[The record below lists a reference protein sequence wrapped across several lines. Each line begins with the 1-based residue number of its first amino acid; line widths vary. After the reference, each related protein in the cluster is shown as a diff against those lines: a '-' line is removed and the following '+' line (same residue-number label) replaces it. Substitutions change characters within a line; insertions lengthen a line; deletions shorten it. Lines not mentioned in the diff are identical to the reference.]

1 MKIQSELRET
11 LSTLLMASAGR
22 IPSYWLEL
30 CNNVLSG
37 ASEKLSQPEGDQDTA
52 TGTDKG
58 AEDDEDKASFA
69 VKATVR
75 KVAPTRWQSKV
86 CLCATRWLFN
96 S

>member
-11 LSTLLMASAGR
+11 LITLLTSSAPSV
-22 IPSYWLEL
+22 PSYWLEL

-37 ASEKLSQPEGDQDTA
+37 ASEKASQLEADTEA
-52 TGTDKG
+52 AAAEKPSG
-58 AEDDEDKASFA
+58 EDDEDKASFA
-69 VKATVR
+69 VKSTAR

-86 CLCATRWLFN
+86 CARR